1 MTDSGGD
8 GGSDG
13 ELLPGQPEFE
23 RAIAQ
28 GEFDYARTRFVR
40 SLDSDKVQRLIEKAA
55 AQRVRLRAEIDNLR
69 LLTRARHETAIAHAR
84 AYGAVLPHRVGKTW
98 IQPPAAF
105 EKIGEFY
112 GSDRLYKQAA
122 RAAKEYVEAREVLVK
137 RRDELIALEEELR
150 HRLDQRE
157 ASLLRQLESPRSL
170 RAALL
175 MDPLLNISYQKLKA
189 LKEDLGEA
197 GVSDGLGDL

>member
-1 MTDSGGD
+1 LT
-8 GGSDG
+8 GSDADG
-13 ELLPGQPEFE
+13 SAPELLPGQPEFD
-23 RAIAQ
+23 RSIAQ

-40 SLDSDKVQRLIEKAA
+40 SLDHDRVQRLIERAA
-55 AQRVRLRAEIDNLR
+55 AQRLKLREEIENLR
-69 LLTRARHETAIAHAR
+69 VLTRTRHETALQHAR

-122 RAAKEYVEAREVLVK
+122 RSAKEYVEARELLVK
-137 RRDELIALEEELR
+137 RRDQLIALEGELR
-150 HRLDQRE
+150 RRLDLRE
-157 ASLLRQLESPRSL
+157 ASLLSQLDSPRSL
-170 RAALL
+170 RAALM

-189 LKEDLGEA
+189 LKADLGTS
-197 GVSDGLGDL
+197 GVVDGIGDL

>member
-1 MTDSGGD
+1 MTDKGGD
-8 GGSDG
+8 GAWDS
-13 ELLPGQPEFE
+13 ELLPGQPEFD

-40 SLDSDKVQRLIEKAA
+40 SLDADKISTLIERATI
-55 AQRVRLRAEIDNLR
+55 QRKRLRAEIDNLR
-69 LLTRARHETAIAHAR
+69 LLARARHETAVGDAR
-84 AYGAVLPHRVGKTW
+84 AYGEILPHRVGKTW

-122 RAAKEYVEAREVLVK
+122 RSAKEYVEAREILVK
-137 RRDELIALEEELR
+137 RRDQLIALEDELR
-150 HRLDQRE
+150 RRLDQRE
-157 ASLLRQLESPRSL
+157 TALLAQLDSPRSL
-170 RAALL
+170 RAALM

-189 LKEDLGEA
+189 LKDDLAQPGA
-197 GVSDGLGDL
+197 ADGIGDL

>member
-1 MTDSGGD
+1 LTDSD
-8 GGSDG
+8 ADGSDG
-13 ELLPGQPEFE
+13 ELLPGQPEFD
-23 RAIAQ
+23 RSIAQ

-40 SLDSDKVQRLIEKAA
+40 SLDHDRVQGLIERAA
-55 AQRVRLRAEIDNLR
+55 AQRQKLREEIENLR
-69 LLTRARHETAIAHAR
+69 VLARSRHETAMQHAR

-98 IQPPAAF
+98 IQQPAAF

-122 RAAKEYVEAREVLVK
+122 RSAKDYVEARELLVK
-137 RRDELIALEEELR
+137 RRDQLIALEDELR
-150 HRLDQRE
+150 HRLDRRE
-157 ASLLRQLESPRSL
+157 AALLRQLDSPRSL

-189 LKEDLGEA
+189 LQEDLATPGTP
-197 GVSDGLGDL
+197 DGIGDL

>member
-1 MTDSGGD
+1 MTDND
-8 GGSDG
+8 AGGSDA

-40 SLDSDKVQRLIEKAA
+40 SLDHDRVARVIERAA
-55 AQRVRLRAEIDNLR
+55 ATRAKLREEIDNLR
-69 LLTRARHETAIAHAR
+69 MLTRARHETALEHAR
-84 AYGAVLPHRVGKTW
+84 AYGMILPHRVGKTW
-98 IQPPAAF
+98 IQPPAPF

-122 RAAKEYVEAREVLVK
+122 RSAKEYVEARELLVK
-137 RRDELIALEEELR
+137 RREQLLALEDDLR
-150 HRLDQRE
+150 HRLDRRE
-157 ASLLRQLESPRSL
+157 AALLSQLDSPRSL

-189 LKEDLGEA
+189 LQVELQEP
-197 GVSDGLGDL
+197 GVADGIGDL